1 MNSKKILSLV
11 LAGTMALGI
20 CSCDG
25 YFTVKPDGPTE
36 VEEETTTEEE
46 TTEMIIVTTEAT
58 SETTTKATT
67 ESSDNTSETSAKNT
81 SEATAPASLNSNME
95 GTIFVSFKGK
105 LAYEVKENLINM
117 TKITRGV
124 TMDNYADV
132 FTDYPNDT
140 VYGEDYKY
148 CTYYWDSVARNSTE
162 GINNVMV
169 HIVRKTDGSLD
180 PGSRV
185 QISLICEDRD
195 RWDDL
200 YGTACDALKTVCN
213 CTSLIVTGS
222 GDNESSSYSTY
233 FVTKK
238 LLDDGRF
245 SILIELPF
253 EDVTDAAPAQE

>member
-25 YFTVKPDGPTE
+25 YFAVKPDGPTE

-46 TTEMIIVTTEAT
+46 TTEIIIVTTEAT
-58 SETTTKATT
+58 SETTTEATT

-162 GINNVMV
+162 GINHVMV
-169 HIVRKTDGSLD
+169 HIVRKTDGLA
-180 PGSRV
+180 
-185 QISLICEDRD
+185 
-195 RWDDL
+195 DL
-200 YGTACDALKTVCN
+200 RGGGA
-213 CTSLIVTGS
+213 
-222 GDNESSSYSTY
+222 
-233 FVTKK
+233 
-238 LLDDGRF
+238 
-245 SILIELPF
+245 
-253 EDVTDAAPAQE
+253 AAPHIRPPDGGHRLFLRRLQRDPQELLPLSAVHRQNPVGRHGAHRLGKVVVHAVDAVFLLGRRGPENALPVQQLP

>member
-1 MNSKKILSLV
+1 MRSKKFLSLI
-11 LAGTMALGI
+11 LAGVMALGI

-25 YFTVKPDGPTE
+25 YFAVKPDGPTD

-58 SETTTKATT
+58 SETTTEATT

-162 GINNVMV
+162 GINHVM
-169 HIVRKTDGSLD
+169 
-180 PGSRV
+180 
-185 QISLICEDRD
+185 
-195 RWDDL
+195 
-200 YGTACDALKTVCN
+200 KTVCN

-222 GDNESSSYSTY
+222 GDNESSSYSSY